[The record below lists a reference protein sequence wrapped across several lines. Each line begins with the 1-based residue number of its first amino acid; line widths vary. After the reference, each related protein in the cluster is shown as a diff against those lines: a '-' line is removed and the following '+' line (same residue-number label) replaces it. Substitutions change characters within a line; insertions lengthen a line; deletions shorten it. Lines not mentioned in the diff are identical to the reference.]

1 MKFTV
6 NDLILFWKIFESSA
20 HVIAGSILDIGSKG
34 ALFGAHFFEKRALFL
49 LSPPKQMS
57 FFTISNENILLKAQ
71 GTCQIMHLHGVTLP
85 LTEGGHVGGDNAFV
99 GRYLA
104 YRK

>member
-6 NDLILFWKIFESSA
+6 NDLILFCKIFESSA

-71 GTCQIMHLHGVTLP
+71 GTCQ
-85 LTEGGHVGGDNAFV
+85 TEGGHVGGDNAFV